1 MQNAFGL
8 RYKSMKFNGIELEPG
23 CLVKLKNKRGNY
35 WNVEGKMDRYIDR
48 IVTISKISS
57 EDGGDWFQIIQDLGD
72 SENNWIFGIEDIQE
86 VVSIPLHED
95 QIATCNF
102 NASAISSLDYISTGQ
117 IIYPESTAILK
128 IGNLEINV
136 RDKTFTKKQIKN
148 WKKYFGVEVI
158 NLKSDK

>member
-1 MQNAFGL
+1 
-8 RYKSMKFNGIELEPG
+8 MKFNGIELKPG
-23 CLVKLKNKRGNY
+23 CLVKLKNERGDC
-35 WNVEGKMDRYIDR
+35 WSVAGRMDRYIGR
-48 IVTISKISS
+48 VVTILKIHQNNGN
-57 EDGGDWFQIIQDLGD
+57 EWFEIVQDLD
-72 SENNWIFGIEDIQE
+72 DVRTAWVFGVEDIQE
-86 VVSIPLHED
+86 VVSIPLPED
-95 QIATCNF
+95 QTATCNL
-102 NASAISSLDYISTGQ
+102 NASAISSLDYISTAQ

>member
-1 MQNAFGL
+1 
-8 RYKSMKFNGIELEPG
+8 
-23 CLVKLKNKRGNY
+23 
-35 WNVEGKMDRYIDR
+35 MDRYIGR

-57 EDGGDWFQIIQDLGD
+57 EDGGDQFQIIQDLGD

-86 VVSIPLHED
+86 VVSIPLSED
-95 QIATCNF
+95 QTATCNL
-102 NASAISSLDYISTGQ
+102 NASAISSLDYISTAQ

-158 NLKSDK
+158 NLKSNK

>member
-1 MQNAFGL
+1 
-8 RYKSMKFNGIELEPG
+8 MKFNGIELKPG
-23 CLVKLKNKRGNY
+23 CLVKLKNERGDY
-35 WNVEGKMDRYIDR
+35 WNWAGKMDRYIGR
-48 IVTISKISS
+48 IVTISKIHQNNGN
-57 EDGGDWFQIIQDLGD
+57 EWFEIVQDLD
-72 SENNWIFGIEDIQE
+72 DVRTTWIFGIEDIQE
-86 VVSIPLHED
+86 VVSIPLPED
-95 QIATCNF
+95 HTATCNF

-158 NLKSDK
+158 NLKSNK

>member
-1 MQNAFGL
+1 
-8 RYKSMKFNGIELEPG
+8 MKFNGIELKPC

-35 WNVEGKMDRYIDR
+35 WNVEGKMDRYIGR

-72 SENNWIFGIEDIQE
+72 SENTWIFGIEDIQE
-86 VVSIPLHED
+86 VVSIPLSED
-95 QIATCNF
+95 QTATCNL
-102 NASAISSLDYISTGQ
+102 NASAISSLDYISIGQ

-128 IGNLEINV
+128 IGNLEINII
-136 RDKTFTKKQIKN
+136 DKTFTKKQIKN

>member
-1 MQNAFGL
+1 
-8 RYKSMKFNGIELEPG
+8 
-23 CLVKLKNKRGNY
+23 
-35 WNVEGKMDRYIDR
+35 MDRYIGR
-48 IVTISKISS
+48 VVTISKIH
-57 EDGGDWFQIIQDLGD
+57 Q
-72 SENNWIFGIEDIQE
+72 NNGIEWFEIVQDINDNETTWLFGTDDIQE

-95 QIATCNF
+95 QTATCNL

-128 IGNLEINV
+128 IGNLEINII
-136 RDKTFTKKQIKN
+136 DKTFTKKQIKN

>member
-1 MQNAFGL
+1 ME
-8 RYKSMKFNGIELEPG
+8 I
-23 CLVKLKNKRGNY
+23 
-35 WNVEGKMDRYIDR
+35 
-48 IVTISKISS
+48 TI
-57 EDGGDWFQIIQDLGD
+57 
-72 SENNWIFGIEDIQE
+72 
-86 VVSIPLHED
+86 
-95 QIATCNF
+95 A
-102 NASAISSLDYISTGQ
+102 Q